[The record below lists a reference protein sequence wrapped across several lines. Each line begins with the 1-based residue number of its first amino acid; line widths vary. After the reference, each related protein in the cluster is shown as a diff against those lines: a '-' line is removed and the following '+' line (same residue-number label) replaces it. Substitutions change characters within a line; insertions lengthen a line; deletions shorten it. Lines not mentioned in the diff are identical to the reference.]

1 MIFMFENSQIEKVEI
16 EDTSSVTTMEKMFSN
31 TTKLKE

>member
-1 MIFMFENSQIEKVEI
+1 MFENSQIEKVEI

-31 TTKLKE
+31 TNKLKE